1 LTSEERENQMMEY
14 QVGDTVVHANYG
26 LGEVVKMDEQLIHE
40 HQSLCYVVRI
50 RDLTIW
56 VTADP
61 EGKTTLRLPTP
72 ESDFE
77 ELFQILQSPGE
88 PLPDDRYERKTELAE
103 RMKEGDLASICAVI
117 RDLTNLQH
125 DKKLNDSDK
134 LTLERAQN
142 FLLSEWAYSWSI
154 SRAQAEHELKRL
166 LE

>member
-1 LTSEERENQMMEY
+1 MLEY

-26 LGEVVKMDEQLIHE
+26 LGEVVKMDEKLIHE
-40 HQSLCYVVRI
+40 RQSLCYVVRI

-56 VTADP
+56 VTVDP
-61 EGKTTLRLPTP
+61 HGKTTLRAPTP
-72 ESDFE
+72 EGDFK

-88 PLPDDRYERKTELAE
+88 PLPDDRFERKTELAE

-117 RDLTNLQH
+117 RDLISFQH
-125 DKKLNDSDK
+125 EKKLNDNDK

-154 SRAQAEHELKRL
+154 SRAQAEHELARL